1 MFAKELHDQLEPRG
15 VLCVSLHP
23 GVIKTNLARHM
34 GNWVTSGVGGW
45 LFENLI
51 TDKTIPQGASTTLYG
66 CLAPGLKGAFLA
78 PPPRAHPHALSK
90 PVNKFCTHPNPAA
103 GGAYLM
109 NCAEGTPT
117 AEGMDACGEKRKAL
131 WAATLEAWREA
142 ERK

>member
-1 MFAKELHDQLEPRG
+1 MTLTHHALTAEPTIFHNRVPTDGAWSAYGQSKLANILFAKELHDQLEPRG

-78 PPPRAHPHALSK
+78 PPPPRAPTHALSK
-90 PVNKFCTHPNPAA
+90 PVN
-103 GGAYLM
+103 
-109 NCAEGTPT
+109 
-117 AEGMDACGEKRKAL
+117 
-131 WAATLEAWREA
+131 
-142 ERK
+142 